1 MSIMDFFASQ
11 ETAVPSTGSSG
22 GNWKDWFLDMK
33 GRKPFGRTAYPDPDA
48 ERGDWIDWYL
58 NREGPAGKFRGSKRP
73 RYGINYLFNGGGSV
87 QSGPRT
93 RQKLQQR
100 TPSALGNVTDR
111 YYREGNVEG
120 MKNINQELQNRIKNH
135 PVLQP
140 GTGQLRPN
148 IHEPWN
154 NPGPGSFWNAG
165 LQPGDDT
172 GIMSAAMT
180 DYSPDAKGRW
190 LTESPTG
197 NKLLSYLANQFGSEG
212 SSEYLE
218 DAIGGGGFPVLGGY
232 VRPTWGD
239 GSYGIEGNW
248 KFGG

>member
-1 MSIMDFFASQ
+1 M
-11 ETAVPSTGSSG
+11 P
-22 GNWKDWFLDMK
+22 
-33 GRKPFGRTAYPDPDA
+33 P
-48 ERGDWIDWYL
+48 
-58 NREGPAGKFRGSKRP
+58 RE
-73 RYGINYLFNGGGSV
+73 
-87 QSGPRT
+87 
-93 RQKLQQR
+93 RQKLQPR
-100 TPSALGNVTDR
+100 SPDVLGNVAER

-120 MKNINQELQNRIKNH
+120 MRRVGQEMRDRLQNSPSLR
-135 PVLQP
+135 P
-140 GTGQLRPN
+140 GTGGIFNTSPM
-148 IHEPWN
+148 EG
-154 NPGPGSFWNAG
+154 GPIDPRSFWNVG
-165 LQPGDDT
+165 LQSGDNT

>member
-48 ERGDWIDWYL
+48 VRGDWIDWYL

-100 TPSALGNVTDR
+100 NN
-111 YYREGNVEG
+111 E
-120 MKNINQELQNRIKNH
+120 
-135 PVLQP
+135 P

-165 LQPGDDT
+165 LQSGDDT